1 MAEESEDT
9 KAEGEDAPAKKG
21 GKKNLFIVIGVVVLL
36 VAVGVPAAFMLMKK
50 AEPKL
55 DELGADAASAETPH
69 GRLEGSEDVEDLEEG
84 EEALGAIVPFD
95 TFVVNLSGGKFIRV
109 QLQVEFATLDV
120 PRKFYSRMV
129 PMRDAIISMLTERTP
144 DDLESQKGKDTL
156 KSQIRTAMNEMLH
169 REDVKKIYFTQ
180 FVIQ

>member
-1 MAEESEDT
+1 
-9 KAEGEDAPAKKG
+9 
-21 GKKNLFIVIGVVVLL
+21 
-36 VAVGVPAAFMLMKK
+36 MLMKK
-50 AEPKL
+50 GEPKV
-55 DELGADAASAETPH
+55 DELSADAASTETPH
-69 GRLEGSEDVEDLEEG
+69 GKLEGSEDVEDLEEG

-156 KSQIRTAMNEMLH
+156 KSQIRTTMNEMLH